1 MLPGESHGKLNSVF
15 VWVLASY
22 QDGARATQNTKFR
35 SASLISSS
43 HALTQST
50 MSPLYTVLMLLL
62 VAPMEALVVG
72 TAPRTGL
79 VRASAARMDTPP
91 PPGKGSPLGGTVD
104 QDGKS
109 NVWAVEPQVKVEKTD
124 KGLLQFAPIAAVAV
138 AAVLSVPL
146 LPILFASN
154 PDQGEQRESFFFR
167 ARSSHRKPFADLFY
181 SALLCAA

>member
-1 MLPGESHGKLNSVF
+1 M
-15 VWVLASY
+15 
-22 QDGARATQNTKFR
+22 
-35 SASLISSS
+35 
-43 HALTQST
+43 
-50 MSPLYTVLMLLL
+50 
-62 VAPMEALVVG
+62 
-72 TAPRTGL
+72 
-79 VRASAARMDTPP
+79 
-91 PPGKGSPLGGTVD
+91 D

>member
-1 MLPGESHGKLNSVF
+1 
-15 VWVLASY
+15 
-22 QDGARATQNTKFR
+22 
-35 SASLISSS
+35 
-43 HALTQST
+43 

-91 PPGKGSPLGGTVD
+91 PPGKGSRLGGTVD

-167 ARSSHRKPFADLFY
+167 ARSSHRKPFADLFH
-181 SALLCAA
+181 SAVLCAAEIYYGELLLLYLRMLRCGEVLVRSVGRVGWVHCAAPPRLYSW